1 MSYTIN
7 KTDGSVLTEIVDGT
21 IDQSATDLTLIGKNA
36 LSYGEA
42 FNENFIKI
50 LENFSSTTTPSN
62 PITGQLWY
70 DTSESRL
77 KIYNGSS
84 FKVAGGT
91 IVSNI
96 IPSSITQGDIWID
109 SARQQ
114 LYFNDGVATRLAGP
128 QYTAAQG
135 LSGFNIT
142 TIVDINGLSNTVA
155 MLYVGNTLLGIF
167 SKSTFYPGT
176 PIPGFGTTSILIN
189 GISTTVSKQVV
200 TGYTASESGGIFT
213 TTASISQS
221 LLAADGSLRT
231 AESFLSGTVD
241 SATSGTLSILNTT
254 PLILGTGGTNGRTE
268 VKVSSNSFQINA
280 LTSNQTLQFNLIA
293 SSGALTTAFHING
306 TSKYVGI
313 YTPNPQATL
322 HVGAVGDTTA
332 NVIIEG
338 SLTVKGTTTTVNTTN
353 LQISDKLI
361 EIGYSASAS
370 NITANGGGINLDA
383 GSDGDKTIIWST
395 TGSNWTSSEHWN
407 IATGKVYKINAST
420 VLDASSVYS
429 TSAPNLTSVGTLTSL
444 RVANLSISTDNVISY
459 FHSNVNGNVVIQPK
473 GTGTVDVTNSL
484 GGRSRITTVA
494 EPTTNTDAATKY
506 YVDSTVKNYNLATS
520 LTTTG
525 LTNLNIATNLITK
538 IFPPAEHLLSTGPNV
553 YAPVVARVAC
563 YDQGTTVT
571 VTAGSFV
578 VGKVYIIV
586 SATGTTWTDIGS
598 PTNNVGQVFTAT
610 DLGSGTGTAAA
621 YLRQFLLNTSSGTW
635 AYQQDL

>member
-1 MSYTIN
+1 MSYIIN

-50 LENFSSTTTPSN
+50 LENFSSTTTPPN

-91 IVSNI
+91 IVSNT

-114 LYFNDGVATRLAGP
+114 LYFNDGIATRLAGP

-200 TGYTASESGGIFT
+200 TGYTASESGGVFK
-213 TTASISQS
+213 TTASIAQS

-231 AESFLSGTVD
+231 PESFLPVAD
-241 SATSGTLSILNTT
+241 NAATSGTLSILNTT
-254 PLILGTGGTNGRTE
+254 PLILGTGGANGRTE
-268 VKVSSNSFQINA
+268 IRVTSNSFQINS
-280 LTSNQTLQFNLIA
+280 LTTNQTMQFNLYD
-293 SSGALTTAFHING
+293 STGTLNPAFFVNG
-306 TSKYVGI
+306 NSKYVGI
-313 YTPNPQATL
+313 YTSAPTKTL
-322 HVGAVGDTTA
+322 DVGGDA
-332 NVIIEG
+332 RIRG
-338 SLTVKGTTTTVNTTN
+338 SLTVEGNLTTVNTTN
-353 LQISDKLI
+353 LQIADKLI
-361 EIGYSASAS
+361 EIGKSDTAS
-370 NITANGGGINLDA
+370 NVTANGGGINLDA
-383 GSDGDKTIIWST
+383 GTDVDKTIIWES

-459 FHSNVNGNVVIQPK
+459 FNTINVNGNVVIKPK
-473 GTGTVDVTNSL
+473 GTGTVDVTNSV

-494 EPTTNTDAATKY
+494 EPTADTDAATKY
-506 YVDSTVKNYNLATS
+506 YVDSTVKNYNLATHLDTS
-520 LTTTG
+520 G
-525 LTNLNIATNLITK
+525 LTNSQIATNLITK
-538 IFPPAEHLLSTGPNV
+538 IFPPSEHLLSTGPNL
-553 YAPVVARVAC
+553 YAPVVVRVTC

-586 SATGTTWTDIGS
+586 GSAGTTWTTIGS
-598 PTNNVGQVFTAT
+598 PTNNAGQVFTAT
-610 DLGSGTGTAAA
+610 GVGTGTGTAAP
-621 YLRQFLLNTSSGTW
+621 YLRQFLLNTSAGNW